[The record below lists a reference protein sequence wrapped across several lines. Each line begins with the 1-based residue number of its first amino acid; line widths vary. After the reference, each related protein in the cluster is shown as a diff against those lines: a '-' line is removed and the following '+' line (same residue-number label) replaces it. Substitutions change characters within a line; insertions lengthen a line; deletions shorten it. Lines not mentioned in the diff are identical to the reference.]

1 MQQAYLIAAARTA
14 VGSFGGALAALAPHE
29 LAAPLL
35 AACLARSGLRPE
47 EVDEVLLGCVLQA
60 GHGQNVARQAALAA
74 GVPVERTAMSLN
86 RVCGSGLRSVVDA
99 ARLVRLGEAGLVAA
113 GGTESMSQAAYLLPK
128 ARNGYRLGHGELVDS
143 LLYDGLWDV
152 FNRYHMG
159 ITAEN
164 LARRYGIGRQE
175 QDCFAAESQ
184 NRAERAI
191 KENRF
196 AEEIVAMRV
205 PQRKGESLE
214 FKQDEFPRFGTTVE
228 ALARL
233 KPAFQENGTVTAG
246 NSSGINDGAACL
258 LVAGEDFV
266 ARRGLRPLARI
277 VSYGYEGIDPAVMG
291 IAPAGAV
298 RKALEAAQWSLAD
311 VELIEANEA
320 FAAQA
325 IAVNRELGLD
335 AGRVNVNGGAIAL
348 GHPIG
353 ASGARILVTLLY
365 ELEKRSLRR
374 GLATLC
380 IGGGMGI
387 AACVERIGG

>member
-1 MQQAYLIAAARTA
+1 MQPVYIIAAARTA
-14 VGSFGGALAALAPHE
+14 IGSLGGTLAGVPPHQ
-29 LAAPLL
+29 LAAPLVS
-35 AACLARSGLRPE
+35 ACLARNGIKPE
-47 EVDEVLLGCVLQA
+47 EVDEVILGCVLQA
-60 GHGQNVARQAALAA
+60 GHGMNIARQTAIAA
-74 GVPVERTAMSLN
+74 GIPVERTAVTVNM
-86 RVCGSGLRSVVDA
+86 VCGSGLRSVIDA
-99 ARLVRLGEAGLVAA
+99 ARLISLGEAKLVVA

-128 ARNGYRLGHGELVDS
+128 ARNGYRLGHGELIDS
-143 LLYDGLWDV
+143 LVYDGLSDI

-164 LARRYGIGRQE
+164 LAQRYAISRQE
-175 QDCFAAESQ
+175 QDAFAAESQ

-191 KENRF
+191 QGSRF
-196 AEEIVAMRV
+196 GEEIVAV
-205 PQRKGESLE
+205 EIPQRKGEPVE
-214 FKQDEFPRFGTTVE
+214 FKQDEFPRFGTTVA
-228 ALARL
+228 ALAKL
-233 KPAFQENGTVTAG
+233 KPAFREDGTVTAG
-246 NSSGINDGAACL
+246 NASGINDGAACL
-258 LVAGEDFV
+258 LLAGEDLV
-266 ARRGLRPLARI
+266 ANNGLKPLARI
-277 VSYGYEGIDPAVMG
+277 VAYGYQGTDPAVMG
-291 IAPAGAV
+291 IGPAGAV
-298 RKALEAAQWSLAD
+298 RKALAAAQWSIAD

-335 AGRVNVNGGAIAL
+335 AGKVNVNGGAIAL

-365 ELEKRSLRR
+365 EMKKRNAKR